1 MVNIINVIKT
11 ICEKIISLNSNYV
24 SKTTFQNVCDAKGLI
39 KCNSGGIPTDTG
51 DKFYLI
57 GNIMRGEM
65 DNSSVS
71 LKAGNIASKEVSH
84 PWITEDKS
92 NPFFK
97 KIIGNC
103 FISGGYGNVCTL
115 NISDSDITSVAEYA
129 TYSNITHYSIKAT
142 ATHAAISGR
151 LNSFYYTPVEFN
163 TDYFNNEE

>member
-1 MVNIINVIKT
+1 MVNIINVIKI

-24 SKTTFQNVCDAKGLI
+24 SKTTFQNVCNAKTLI
-39 KCNSGGIPTDTG
+39 KCRSDVSTDTG
-51 DKFYLI
+51 DSFYLI
-57 GNIMRGEM
+57 GNIMRGKV
-65 DNSSVS
+65 DNSSVN

-84 PWITEDKS
+84 PWITENKD

-115 NISDSDITSVAEYA
+115 NISDSDVTSVAEYA
-129 TYSNITHYSIKAT
+129 TYSNITHYSIEAT

-163 TDYFNNEE
+163 IDYFNNEE